1 MDADEIPGGPGW
13 VIGADLRPRITDAAA
28 FRYGLRADPLVD
40 VVEALWSGD
49 AERALRM
56 LEPVTTARRRAL
68 RADCLCALGDIA
80 AARDEYDD
88 LVREA
93 EGTAHEAVMRQHRG
107 KVSMAAGEIGDAI
120 DDFAR
125 ALELRREGDSASDLV
140 ASSAHALRIARRR
153 LEERREGPARHDDA
167 ER

>member
-1 MDADEIPGGPGW
+1 MDADEITGGPGW

-28 FRYGLRADPLVD
+28 FRRGLRADPLVD

-49 AERALRM
+49 PERALRM
-56 LEPVTTARRRAL
+56 LEPATTPRRRAL
-68 RADCLCALGDIA
+68 RADCRCALGDIA
-80 AARDEYDD
+80 IARDDYDA

-93 EGTAHEAVMRQHRG
+93 EDTALEAVMRQHRG
-107 KVSMAAGEIGDAI
+107 KVLMAAGEIEAAM

-125 ALELRREGDSASDLV
+125 ALDLRRESESAPDLV
-140 ASSAHALRIARRR
+140 ASSAHALRIAKRR
-153 LEERREGPARHDDA
+153 LDERREGIAPRDDR